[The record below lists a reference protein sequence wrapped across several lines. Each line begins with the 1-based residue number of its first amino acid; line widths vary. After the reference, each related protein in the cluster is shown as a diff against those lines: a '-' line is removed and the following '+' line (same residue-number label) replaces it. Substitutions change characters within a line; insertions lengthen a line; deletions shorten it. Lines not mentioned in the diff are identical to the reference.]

1 MKRKQNNNLITIRY
15 NSGDMLYFTS
25 LNRVAMKLGIAPA
38 SVKWAIEH
46 NNVLTDFEGKVFT
59 IVVIDGSEIP
69 YKYIN
74 ND

>member
-1 MKRKQNNNLITIRY
+1 MKKKKNNNLIAIRY
-15 NSGDMLYFTS
+15 NSGKMLYFTS
-25 LNRVAMKLGIAPA
+25 TNRVAMKLAIAPA

-46 NNVLTDFEGKVFT
+46 NNVLTDVEGKSFT
-59 IVVIDGSEIP
+59 IGFVDGSEIP

>member
-1 MKRKQNNNLITIRY
+1 MKRKQNNNLITIKY

-25 LNRVAMKLGIAPA
+25 FNRVAMKLGIAPA

-46 NNVLTDFEGKVFT
+46 NNVLTDVEGKVFT

-74 ND
+74 N